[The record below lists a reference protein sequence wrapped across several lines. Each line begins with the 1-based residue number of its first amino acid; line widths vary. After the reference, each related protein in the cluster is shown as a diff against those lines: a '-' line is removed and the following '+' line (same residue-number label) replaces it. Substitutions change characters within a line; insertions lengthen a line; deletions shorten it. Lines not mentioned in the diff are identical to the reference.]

1 MAIHEKGTGMT
12 NDGVAAV
19 MEKTLLAIADANV
32 DIVPMLFTRFLA
44 AYPEQRTAFTNLE
57 AAQGRMTNETVEA
70 LLGLA
75 TREYW
80 VPVTITNF
88 VDLHRNYGEIPLEQY
103 AAFVNMLVDTLA
115 EAAGRAWTEAQ
126 DHAWKSQ
133 AKRLNGMIAEACA
146 GKTPAMSN

>member
-1 MAIHEKGTGMT
+1 
-12 NDGVAAV
+12 
-19 MEKTLLAIADANV
+19 
-32 DIVPMLFTRFLA
+32 
-44 AYPEQRTAFTNLE
+44 
-57 AAQGRMTNETVEA
+57 MTNETVEA

-146 GKTPAMSN
+146 GKTPAMYN